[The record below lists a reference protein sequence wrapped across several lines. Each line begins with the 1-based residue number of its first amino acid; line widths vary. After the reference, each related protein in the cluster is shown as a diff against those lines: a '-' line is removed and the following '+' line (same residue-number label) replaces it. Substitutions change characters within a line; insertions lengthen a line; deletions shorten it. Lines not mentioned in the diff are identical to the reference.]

1 MTLAPIP
8 KAPTADPKGKEQ
20 KRFRRPD
27 KNDDGRVSLVEMIE
41 PRRKAFVKID
51 KNADG
56 ALSFEEWG
64 VKTIGKCEK
73 ADADKSEP

>member
-20 KRFRRPD
+20 KRFRRAD

-56 ALSFEEWG
+56 ALSFEEWD
-64 VKTIGKCEK
+64 VKTI
-73 ADADKSEP
+73 D